1 MTRLS
6 WNEIRARAARFAEEW
21 EGETYEK
28 GESQSFWADF
38 LDVFGINRRRAGGY
52 FEYAVKLS
60 GGRRGYIDM
69 FLPGRLLAEQKSGG
83 RDLNT
88 ARGQAFEYL
97 DGLDDHDLPQ
107 AVVLSD
113 FATFQHVDLDT
124 RQVVEFRLEELPD
137 YVRLFAALVDE
148 QATSI
153 EETSPVNRQAA
164 ERMAE
169 LHNRLE
175 AAGYIGHKL
184 ELFLVRL
191 VFCLFAEDAGIFE
204 PKQFRDYIRSRTAED
219 GTDTGLRLTKLFEVL
234 NTAPEERSALLDD
247 DLKAF
252 PYVNGGLFAEN
263 TPAPDFDANLRLALL
278 LASQPDWHK
287 VSPAIFG
294 AMFQGVMD
302 GDDRHDLGAHYTSE
316 ENILRVIKP
325 LFLDDLYAEFEKA
338 RASKNSAQLLDAFH
352 DKLAS
357 LTFLDPACGS
367 GNFLIVAYREL
378 RRLELKVIEAKAKHS
393 TIVVLESDLR
403 VRVEQF
409 YGIEIDEFP
418 VQIARTAMWL
428 TDHQMNLEA
437 GRKIGHEYS
446 RLPLTEGAHIVHA
459 NALTTDWSSVVKPE
473 DLDFIFG
480 NPPFLGSRTMDKGQK
495 ADLRAVAKGFPQAG
509 FLDFV
514 TAWYILADRMMAQNP
529 AIEAAFVS
537 TNSISQGE
545 QPGILWPKLYAN
557 GNHITFAHRTFR
569 WMNAARGVAAVHCV
583 IVGFA
588 RTARTPALLF
598 DYPDIAGEP
607 VLDLVESISPYLIA
621 GDEFVVSNRQEQISG
636 APSMAFGNMPAD
648 GGNLILSR
656 SERDALL
663 ASEPAAAEWVLPY
676 IGAKEFLQGGERWT
690 LWLRGVTP
698 AQLRAMPTVAARVA
712 ANRQE
717 RLTSA
722 RPHLADV
729 PHLFAQ
735 ITQSPEQPVLVI
747 PRVSSERREYVP
759 MAFFESGHVV
769 ADSCLAVEA
778 GTLELFALLTS
789 RMHMDWLRVVGGRLK
804 SDLRY
809 SKDVVYNNFVLP
821 PIDDG
826 QRASLAELGQGI
838 LNARALYPDSTLADL
853 YDPTTM
859 PSELRKAHSANDD
872 YVDRLYRAEGFT
884 APDERVA
891 LLLDLVKEKDAAR

>member
-1 MTRLS
+1 MTRPS
-6 WNEIRARAARFAEEW
+6 WNEIRARAANFAAEW

-38 LDVFGINRRRAGGY
+38 LNIFGINRRRAGGY

-83 RDLNT
+83 RDLNA

-137 YVRLFAALVDE
+137 YVRLFAPLVDE
-148 QATSI
+148 QTTSI

-191 VFCLFAEDAGIFE
+191 VFCLFAEDAGIFD
-204 PKQFRDYIRSRTAED
+204 PKQFRDYIRNRTAED

-234 NTAPEERSALLDD
+234 NTDHEDRSDLLDE

-325 LFLDDLYAEFEKA
+325 LFLDNLYAEFEKA
-338 RASKNSAQLLDAFH
+338 RASKNSAQALDAFH
-352 DKLAS
+352 DKLAR

-378 RRLELKVIEAKAKHS
+378 RRLELKVIEAKAKQS

-428 TDHQMNLEA
+428 TDHQMNIEA
-437 GRKIGHEYS
+437 GRAIGHEYS

-459 NALTTDWSSVVKPE
+459 NALTTDWSSVVTPE
-473 DLDFIFG
+473 DLHFIFG

-495 ADLRAVAKGFPQAG
+495 ADLRAVAKGYPQAG

-636 APSMAFGNMPAD
+636 APRMAFGNMPAD
-648 GGNLILSR
+648 GGHLLLGEAEKEELIR
-656 SERDALL
+656 A
-663 ASEPAAAEWVLPY
+663 EPL
-676 IGAKEFLQGGERWT
+676 AKEWILPCLGAQELIQGKRRYA
-690 LWLRGVTP
+690 LWLEGITP
-698 AQLRAMPTVAARVA
+698 AQLRSMPRVSARVA
-712 ANRQE
+712 AVRSV
-717 RLTSA
+717 RLDSA
-722 RPHLADV
+722 RPELADT

-735 ITQSPEQPVLVI
+735 RTQSPDESVLVI
-747 PRVSSERREYVP
+747 PSVSSERRDYVP
-759 MAFFESGHVV
+759 MELLTPGTVV
-769 ADSCLAVEA
+769 TNLCLAIPGA
-778 GTLELFALLTS
+778 PAELFALLTS

-821 PIDDG
+821 PVDEG
-826 QRASLAELGQGI
+826 QRATLAELGQSI

-872 YVDRLYRAEGFT
+872 YVDRLYRDQGFT
-884 APDERVA
+884 SPDERVA
-891 LLLDLVKEKDAAR
+891 LLLDLVKEKDTAG

>member
-6 WNEIRARAARFAEEW
+6 WNEIRARAARFADEW

-83 RDLNT
+83 RDLNA

-107 AVVLSD
+107 AVALSD

-137 YVRLFAALVDE
+137 YVRLFAPLVDE
-148 QATSI
+148 QTTSI

-175 AAGYIGHKL
+175 TAGYIGHKL

-204 PKQFRDYIRSRTAED
+204 PKQFRDFIRNRTADD

-234 NTAPEERSALLDD
+234 NTAPTDRSDLLDD

-263 TPAPDFDANLRLALL
+263 TSAPDFDANLRLALL

-325 LFLDDLYAEFEKA
+325 LFLDGLYAEFEKA
-338 RASKNSAQLLDAFH
+338 RASKHSAQSLDAFH

-378 RRLELKVIEAKAKHS
+378 RRLELKVIEAKARHS

-459 NALTTDWSSVVKPE
+459 NALTTDWASVVSPE
-473 DLDFIFG
+473 NLDFIFG

-514 TAWYILADRMMAQNP
+514 TAWYILADRMMAESP
-529 AIEAAFVS
+529 TIEAAFVS

-588 RTARTPALLF
+588 RTARTPAMLF
-598 DYPDIAGEP
+598 DYPDITGEP
-607 VLDLVESISPYLIA
+607 VLDLVDAISPYLIA
-621 GDEFVVSNRQEQISG
+621 GGEFVASNRQEQISG
-636 APSMAFGNMPAD
+636 APRMAFGNMPAD
-648 GGNLILSR
+648 GGNLLLGEKEKNELVRLEPQAGGWILPC
-656 SERDALL
+656 L
-663 ASEPAAAEWVLPY
+663 
-676 IGAKEFLQGGERWT
+676 GAQELIQGKKRFA
-690 LWLRGVTP
+690 LWLVGITP
-698 AQLRAMPTVAARVA
+698 AQLRSMPQVSALVAAVRSV
-712 ANRQE
+712 
-717 RLTSA
+717 RLESA
-722 RPHLADV
+722 RPELADS

-735 ITQSPEQPVLVI
+735 RTQSPDEAVLVI
-747 PRVSSERREYVP
+747 PSVSSERRDYVP
-759 MAFFESGHVV
+759 MDLLEPGTVV
-769 ADSCLAVEA
+769 TNLCLVVPGAPA
-778 GTLELFALLTS
+778 ELFALLTS
-789 RMHMDWLRVVGGRLK
+789 RMHMDWLRVVGGRLE
-804 SDLRY
+804 SRLRY

-821 PIDDG
+821 QLDDG
-826 QRASLAELGQGI
+826 QRSTLADLGRAI
-838 LNARALYPDSTLADL
+838 LDARALYPDSTLADL
-853 YDPTTM
+853 YDTTTM
-859 PSELRKAHSANDD
+859 PAELRKAHIANDD
-872 YVDRLYRAEGFT
+872 YVDRLYRPEGFT
-884 APDERVA
+884 SPDERVA
-891 LLLDLVKEKDAAR
+891 LLLELVKAKDAAG